1 LGSDPGVVGR
11 KKRQAPP
18 PPNPFTGEL
27 DYEQPAESTYD
38 AEEDLSA
45 QDLIDFSPVY
55 RCLHIYRVL
64 GSRETFE
71 TYYRKQRKKQARL
84 VLQPPTNMVLAS
96 GYELETV
103 YCSYTRFSD
112 IVIH

>member
-1 LGSDPGVVGR
+1 MGSDPGVVSR

-84 VLQPPTNMVLAS
+84 VLQPPTNMVAAS
-96 GYELETV
+96 GYEL
-103 YCSYTRFSD
+103 
-112 IVIH
+112 